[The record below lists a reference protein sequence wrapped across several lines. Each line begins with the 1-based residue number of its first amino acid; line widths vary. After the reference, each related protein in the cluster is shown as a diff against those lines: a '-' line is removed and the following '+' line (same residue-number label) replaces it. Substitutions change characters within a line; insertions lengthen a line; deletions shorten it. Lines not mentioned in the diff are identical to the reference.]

1 VIKAAR
7 EVNQQKDQGML
18 LSSKDQTLNDFLTT
32 WLQDIAKNSVKERTY
47 ERYREIITLH
57 ILPVLGKTK
66 LQKLVPQQLQSLYN
80 QKLEE
85 GYAPTNSEA
94 D

>member
-18 LSSKDQTLNDFLTT
+18 LSNKDQTLNDFLTT
-32 WLQDIAKNSVKERTY
+32 WLQDSVKNNVKERTY
-47 ERYREIITLH
+47 ERYRGIIMLH

-66 LQKLVPQQLQSLYN
+66 L
-80 QKLEE
+80 
-85 GYAPTNSEA
+85 
-94 D
+94 